1 MKKMS
6 SIYLRDQ
13 QTFITNKMEASRGGK
28 KIKDWFISQ
37 FLNQYEESKTV
48 NKETKKC
55 LYL

>member
-37 FLNQYEESKTV
+37 FLINMKNQK
-48 NKETKKC
+48 
-55 LYL
+55 L